1 VLGLDAVLA
10 SSLCFTSSSSEAT
23 IVLNRDDDDYDIMM
37 TITANIHPHS
47 SSTYGRDVSF
57 VNIVIV
63 LHDSFSSGGQALD
76 HDQQRPSITGTM
88 MMMMMMMIGNG
99 VDDVDDMKAMMTDEL

>member
-1 VLGLDAVLA
+1 MRSSQAHYASLA
-10 SSLCFTSSSSEAT
+10 PPLKATIIMNTDDDILMTMTVQTSSTHPS
-23 IVLNRDDDDYDIMM
+23 
-37 TITANIHPHS
+37 IHPH

-76 HDQQRPSITGTM
+76 HDQQRPSITGSMMMMTM
-88 MMMMMMMIGNG
+88 MMMVM
-99 VDDVDDMKAMMTDEL
+99 VLMT